1 MSQKHFTRLWCSQL
15 VISESLNHY
24 GSGITFWSYD
34 PATNDRVYLL
44 GSERWGRDALSY
56 SDFGGSRDFL
66 SESVIDTAA
75 REASEETCGLFGSC
89 MALKIKLWAQT
100 DQFLKD
106 TAQVFPILVKP
117 SYDHKKCYV
126 CLFVFVEYDSAEH
139 LNQRLRRLH
148 ENSQSKVT
156 REKVEVKWFSD
167 TDLLNIQRDD
177 LESGRKTLRPAYAS
191 HVHLFPRLFQ

>member
-1 MSQKHFTRLWCSQL
+1 MSKFTKIWCSQL

-24 GSGITFWSYD
+24 GSGITFWSID
-34 PATNDRVYLL
+34 PETNERVYLL
-44 GSERWGRDALSY
+44 GSERWGNDARSY
-56 SDFGGSRDFL
+56 SDFGGSREDL

-100 DQFLKD
+100 DEFLKNHYP
-106 TAQVFPILVKP
+106 FPILVKP

-126 CLFVFVEYDSAEH
+126 CLFVYVDYENAER
-139 LNQRLRRLH
+139 LNQRLHRLH

-156 REKVEVKWFSD
+156 REKVDVKWFSD
-167 TDLLNIQRDD
+167 SDLLNIQRDD

-191 HVHLFPRLFQ
+191 HVHLFPRLFN